1 MAKTYSPDQLAS
13 RVFLIAMGGILLWIA
28 AVFTFVL

>member
-1 MAKTYSPDQLAS
+1 MAKTYSPDQLATRTFVIS
-13 RVFLIAMGGILLWIA
+13 MVGILLWIA

>member
-1 MAKTYSPDQLAS
+1 MAKAYSPEQLAK
-13 RVFLIAMGGILLWIA
+13 RTFLISMAGILLWIA

>member
-1 MAKTYSPDQLAS
+1 MAKTYSPDQLATRTFVIS
-13 RVFLIAMGGILLWIA
+13 MAGILLWIA